1 MIRRTFIRHAGMAS
15 SIIYLN
21 PLLGKSKDLEED
33 DFPLA
38 DLHVHLTDRFTIDH
52 VMKLA
57 DTYEVKFG
65 IVDHPAQW
73 AIKND
78 EDLQK
83 YIDNLRKYPVYVG
96 LQPMISGWTD
106 NFSPSVINQL
116 DYILMDPQTI
126 PVGDGNYLRI
136 WQFDTPVEDTELFM
150 EKYMEH
156 SLNILYN
163 EPINIFGWPLFLPV
177 CIARDFYTLWTENR
191 MQKLI
196 DAAKA
201 RNIAFEINE
210 MAHTPHAE
218 FIRMAKAQG
227 LKFTFG
233 SDARDM
239 RAGRL
244 TYGRQMTRKCGLTR
258 DDFYVPK
265 PKL

>member
-1 MIRRTFIRHAGMAS
+1 MRRRTFLKNAVATGSFLA
-15 SIIYLN
+15 LN
-21 PLLGKSKDLEED
+21 PLMGKGYSLDD
-33 DFPLA
+33 NDFPVM
-38 DLHVHLTDRFTIDH
+38 DLHVHITRQFTIKN
-52 VMKLA
+52 VMEIAAKN
-57 DTYEVKFG
+57 DVKFG

-78 EDLQK
+78 EDLQN
-83 YIDNLRKYPVYVG
+83 YIDKLREYPVYIG
-96 LQPMISGWTD
+96 LQPTITGWMSA
-106 NFSPSVINQL
+106 FSPSVLDQV

-126 PVGDGNYLRI
+126 PVGDGSYLRI
-136 WQFDTPVEDTELFM
+136 WQFDTPVEDTAMFM

-156 SLNILYN
+156 SLNILNN

-177 CIARDFYTLWTENR
+177 CIARDYYRLWTDER
-191 MQKLI
+191 MQQLI

-210 MAHTPHAE
+210 MSHTPHEE
-218 FIRMAKAQG
+218 FIVMAKEQG

-244 TYGRQMTRKCGLTR
+244 TFCKRIAKKCGLKR
-258 DDFYVPK
+258 EDFFIPV
-265 PKL
+265 